1 MTEPAQ
7 PDIPAILD
15 AHLESEFARP
25 DVEATMRTMTDDPY
39 LDHVPVMT
47 GGVGRAE
54 VRHFY
59 ANHFVGRWPA
69 DTEVVRVSR
78 TVGDPRVVDELVV
91 SFTHDVEMD
100 MLLPGVPPTG
110 REVRLPHVVVVQ
122 FEDGK
127 VAHEHIYWDQ
137 ASALVQVG
145 LLEASGLPVTGAEQA
160 DKLLAPRELP
170 TNELMGERWRFR

>member
-59 ANHFVGRWPA
+59 ANHFVGRGRPTRRSCA
-69 DTEVVRVSR
+69 SR
-78 TVGDPRVVDELVV
+78 AR
-91 SFTHDVEMD
+91 
-100 MLLPGVPPTG
+100 
-110 REVRLPHVVVVQ
+110 
-122 FEDGK
+122 
-127 VAHEHIYWDQ
+127 
-137 ASALVQVG
+137 SATR
-145 LLEASGLPVTGAEQA
+145 A
-160 DKLLAPRELP
+160 
-170 TNELMGERWRFR
+170 

>member
-1 MTEPAQ
+1 
-7 PDIPAILD
+7 
-15 AHLESEFARP
+15 
-25 DVEATMRTMTDDPY
+25 
-39 LDHVPVMT
+39 
-47 GGVGRAE
+47 
-54 VRHFY
+54 
-59 ANHFVGRWPA
+59 
-69 DTEVVRVSR
+69 VRVSR
-78 TVGDPRVVDELVV
+78 TVGDSRVVDELVV

-127 VAHEHIYWDQ
+127 VAHEQIYWDQ